1 MSVFP
6 PQSVLTQ
13 VLSMT
18 TWVQLPET
26 RALSQGRR
34 IEKEAEASSTRA
46 LQPEVL
52 WLAGS

>member
-13 VLSMT
+13 VLSLT

-26 RALSQGRR
+26 RALSRGRR
-34 IEKEAEASSTRA
+34 TEKEAEASSTRA